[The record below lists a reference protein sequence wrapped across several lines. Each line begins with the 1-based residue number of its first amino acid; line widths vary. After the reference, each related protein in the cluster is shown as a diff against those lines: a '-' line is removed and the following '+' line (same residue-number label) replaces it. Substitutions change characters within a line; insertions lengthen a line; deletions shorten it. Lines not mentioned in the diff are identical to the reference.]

1 MEVIPLPKSQQKI
14 TTAKDSRSQRIKT
27 KNDAEKHIHHKSKNF
42 IAFFKAWRFDFQT
55 FTPILT
61 TRPNHVH
68 ENTAMCKIVS
78 KAILRLLFLA
88 LNNFRLLFVTKLQ
101 GRVGE
106 KWLISGG
113 KGENEI
119 SGESRKKRRLFLFT
133 LIQMVQIHK
142 KTCMYN
148 VKGK

>member
-1 MEVIPLPKSQQKI
+1 
-14 TTAKDSRSQRIKT
+14 
-27 KNDAEKHIHHKSKNF
+27 
-42 IAFFKAWRFDFQT
+42 
-55 FTPILT
+55 
-61 TRPNHVH
+61 
-68 ENTAMCKIVS
+68 MCKIVS
-78 KAILRLLFLA
+78 KAILRLLFLT

>member
-1 MEVIPLPKSQQKI
+1 
-14 TTAKDSRSQRIKT
+14 
-27 KNDAEKHIHHKSKNF
+27 
-42 IAFFKAWRFDFQT
+42 
-55 FTPILT
+55 
-61 TRPNHVH
+61 
-68 ENTAMCKIVS
+68 MCKIVS

-88 LNNFRLLFVTKLQ
+88 LNNLRLLFVTKLQ

-119 SGESRKKRRLFLFT
+119 NGGFFLFT

>member
-1 MEVIPLPKSQQKI
+1 
-14 TTAKDSRSQRIKT
+14 
-27 KNDAEKHIHHKSKNF
+27 
-42 IAFFKAWRFDFQT
+42 
-55 FTPILT
+55 
-61 TRPNHVH
+61 
-68 ENTAMCKIVS
+68 MCKIVS

-88 LNNFRLLFVTKLQ
+88 LNNFCLLFVTKLQ

-119 SGESRKKRRLFLFT
+119 NGGFFLFT
-133 LIQMVQIHK
+133 LIPMVQMLK